1 MQPLHNGLASQGKNL
16 LYQVKVSALCVTT
29 MASIIS
35 QNTSTSSSQLAN
47 DALNNRDDFN
57 LWAEAVK
64 QQMLEALQ
72 KRQRS

>member
-1 MQPLHNGLASQGKNL
+1 MAWLAPGKFAISGILATLYSAMTTLKTSQ
-16 LYQVKVSALCVTT
+16 SAS
-29 MASIIS
+29 A
-35 QNTSTSSSQLAN
+35 SSSARN
-47 DALNNRDDFN
+47 ALENREDFS